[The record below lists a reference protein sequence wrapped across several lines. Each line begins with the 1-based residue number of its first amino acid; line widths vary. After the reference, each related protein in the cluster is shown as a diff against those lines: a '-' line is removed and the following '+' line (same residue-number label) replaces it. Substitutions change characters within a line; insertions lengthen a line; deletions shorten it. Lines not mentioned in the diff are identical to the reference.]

1 MSKRKNKYNES
12 YGNINLYGSK
22 PDSISFDGDGDDA
35 MVDFARQEKSRNAS
49 RFAKRA
55 QGKKNRD
62 RNKFAHE
69 MALYGDYDY

>member
-1 MSKRKNKYNES
+1 MSKRKNKYNDS
-12 YGNINLYGSK
+12 YGNINLYDSK
-22 PDSISFDGDGDDA
+22 PDSISLDGDDA
-35 MVDFARQEKSRNAS
+35 MVDFAMQEKSRNAS
-49 RFAKRA
+49 RFAKRT

>member
-1 MSKRKNKYNES
+1 MSKRKNKYNDS
-12 YGNINLYGSK
+12 YGNINLYDSK
-22 PDSISFDGDGDDA
+22 PDNISFDGDDT
-35 MVDFARQEKSRNAS
+35 MVDFAMQEKSRNAS

-62 RNKFAHE
+62 HNKFAHE